1 MNSMQLLRHWHREVR
16 ALANDD
22 AQMVRPSE
30 PYESDWRGCSGRHCR
45 LRTPERSAMGQVDE
59 VTSSGMWSRTSRFGC
74 LMGL

>member
-22 AQMVRPSE
+22 VQMVRPSE
-30 PYESDWRGCSGRHCR
+30 PCESDWRGCR